1 MNEQERNVVVAELNA
16 ATGLPCYY
24 KDGDFVLFRKC
35 ESGIY
40 RQLVIKE
47 KRPWVLA
54 YGSKYVQARVLT
66 NEILADFSSAD
77 SVEIDDSVPQNDEAV
92 WCRIKF
98 NCKGSWY
105 AIRDRIIAGALSLCQ
120 IMHEAGILGPV
131 EEFLRLIQS
140 VEVPSCMKEGAPLT
154 AGSSLVDDE
163 ELVDNVLAPE
173 GNPFP
178 AERRAVVLTVEK
190 LLLMNLRIPEYQ
202 RPYKWTRRNVEELMQ
217 DITALVETSDDSAS
231 SLKYRLGTVILHAS
245 DQDGKLD
252 VVDGQQR
259 ILTLLLVNRLLNEIR
274 KNKVNPPLLED
285 EMTMKFLSRNR
296 MSRKNLHENYAVVKS
311 YLAKN
316 YELKRKLVGAF
327 NDTLEI
333 VAIKV
338 DELPEAFQLFDSQN
352 TRGRALDPHDLLKA
366 FHLRAMAQ
374 KAKANANDADVADAE
389 MKEVVTEWESQSEAS
404 LRSLFDNWLF
414 RICNWSRKRRTHQ
427 FSAADIHEFKGVPF
441 DSGYSFALRAKA
453 AMPRDN
459 GAECRRFQIGE
470 DFEEGREFF
479 RMVSH
484 YLRMVEKAKGDDYF
498 KDRPEIKGVLRL
510 ADGKGFSHVE
520 NMFRCALLSFVDRFG
535 EDALSDPRVIDKLC
549 LWAFVLRL
557 DMNHVSEDSV
567 NKYAVTESG
576 ADYTNAIPMFSV
588 IKTARTPSDI
598 AIQDVCGVNGCRFKR
613 KQGLKNREKLVN
625 ALKSVEA

>member
-1 MNEQERNVVVAELNA
+1 MNQQERDDVVAKLCV
-16 ATGLPCYY
+16 ATGLDCYY
-24 KDGDFVLFRKC
+24 DNGDFVLFRKC

-40 RQLVIKE
+40 RQLIIKE
-47 KRPWVLA
+47 KHAWILA
-54 YGSKYVQARVLT
+54 YGSKYAQARVVMGK
-66 NEILADFSSAD
+66 ILAGFSSAD
-77 SVEIDDSVPQNDEAV
+77 SVEIDDSVPKNDEAV
-92 WCRIKF
+92 WCRIKY
-98 NCKGSWY
+98 NCQGSWY
-105 AIRDRIIAGALSLCQ
+105 NIHNTIIAGALSLYQ
-120 IMHEAGILGPV
+120 IMQDGGILGPV
-131 EEFLRLIQS
+131 EEFLHLVES
-140 VEVPSCMKEGAPLT
+140 VDV
-154 AGSSLVDDE
+154 SSLTTGDVPVVSGTSVAENE
-163 ELVDNVLAPE
+163 ELVDNVLAPA
-173 GNPFP
+173 GDPFP
-178 AERRAVVLTVEK
+178 ANHRAAVITVEK

-217 DITALVETSDDSAS
+217 DIADSVKTSDDSAAS
-231 SLKYRLGTVILHAS
+231 QKYRLGTVILHAS
-245 DQDGKLD
+245 DQDGKFD

-259 ILTLLLVNRLLNEIR
+259 ILTLLLINRLLNEIR

-285 EMTMKFLSRNR
+285 EVTMKFLSRNR

-311 YLAKN
+311 CLAKN

-327 NDTLEI
+327 NDTLEM

-366 FHLRAMAQ
+366 FHLRAMSQ
-374 KAKANANDADVADAE
+374 KGNANADDTEDADAE
-389 MKEVVTEWESQSEAS
+389 MKKVVTEWESQSEAS

-427 FSAADIHEFKGVPF
+427 FSASDIHEFKGVPF
-441 DSGYSFALRAKA
+441 DSDYSFALRAKA

-459 GAECRRFQIGE
+459 ESECRRFQIGE

-484 YLRMVEKAKGDDYF
+484 YLQMVEKVKSDDYF

-520 NMFRCALLSFVDRFG
+520 NMFRCALLSYVDRFG
-535 EDALSDPRVIDKLC
+535 EDALSDSRVIDKLC

-557 DMNHVSEDSV
+557 DMNHVSEDSI
-567 NKYAVTESG
+567 NKYAVSESG
-576 ADYTNAIPMFSV
+576 ADYTNTIPMFSV

-598 AIQDVCGVNGCRFKR
+598 AIQDVCGVTGCRFKR
-613 KQGLKNREKLVN
+613 KQGLKKREKLVN
-625 ALKSVEA
+625 ALKNVEA